1 MNLLH
6 QVNQA
11 MKKKGKNKVQEIEE
25 KMIIKVKLIN
35 IHTVGDHLKDK
46 IKIVK
51 EEKDHPH
58 RKVIAQKT
66 EDTNLEEI
74 KENNLKKI
82 ITLIIKEKMKEMI
95 GKSQRTEIINHR
107 TISKKVIIR
116 LIIKNIKKIKAHNL
130 CKTTKNHQNEEIM
143 ITYLTIR
150 IKTKK

>member
-1 MNLLH
+1 MNHLH

-11 MKKKGKNKVQEIEE
+11 MKKKGKNKFQEIEE

-74 KENNLKKI
+74 KENNLKKTI
-82 ITLIIKEKMKEMI
+82 ILIFKEKMKEMI

-107 TISKKVIIR
+107 TISKKVIR

-130 CKTTKNHQNEEIM
+130 CKTTKNYQNEEIM

-150 IKTKK
+150 IKIKK